1 MRYEGSIYRP
11 PSEASSLI
19 VQVTV
24 GCSHNQCTF
33 CGMYKGEQFR
43 IRGMEDILTDLGRA
57 RRIYS
62 YVERIFLADGD
73 ALVLQNGDLL
83 KILKAIATLFP
94 ECKRVGVYG
103 SPQNIL
109 RKTEDELAKLHLN
122 GIGIIYIGAE
132 SGSDKILKRI
142 KKGCTAEQLISAV
155 KKIEDSGIKAS
166 VTFISGLGGKEN
178 WQEHGIK
185 TGEMISLMEPSYVG
199 LLTLMVEQGTELYDD
214 ICKGRFSL
222 LSPEQT
228 IREAALMLKNIDVA
242 RNCMFRSNHAS
253 NYLALKGNLPD
264 DKDALLEQL
273 KMAGACPSLLKEER
287 FRLL

>member
-62 YVERIFLADGD
+62 HVERIFLADGD

-132 SGSDKILKRI
+132 SGSDKILKKI

-199 LLTLMVEQGTELYDD
+199 LLTLMVEQGTELYAD

>member
-62 YVERIFLADGD
+62 HVERIFLADGD

-132 SGSDKILKRI
+132 SGSDKILKKI

-199 LLTLMVEQGTELYDD
+199 LLTLMVEQGTELYSD

-242 RNCMFRSNHAS
+242 RSCMFRSNHAS